1 MRKRATRRVLRRV
14 STAWEMFLR
23 KSEKNCLIIVNVKKL
38 ISLVIILNLIVFIIM
53 PQIYKFTLDVTF
65 LRLAVIPMV

>member
-1 MRKRATRRVLRRV
+1 
-14 STAWEMFLR
+14 LR
-23 KSEKNCLIIVNVKKL
+23 KSEKTCLIIVNVKKL

-53 PQIYKFTLDVTF
+53 PQIYKFTLDLTF